1 MKKTFALIL
10 ALIMSMSVFASC
22 AKPDAVGSESPDES
36 TPAVQESTPQ
46 ESEEE
51 TLSEYEEAGLPEGLD
66 FGNETVNV
74 IYWERWDSTPNEF
87 YVDSK
92 DLTGNPVDD
101 AIYKRNLY
109 TEQLLGVDLEFVHL
123 YLETGNINEMLDW
136 CNRLENM
143 MNDPATPVDI
153 FA

>member
-10 ALIMSMSVFASC
+10 ALIMSMSVLASC

-109 TEQLLGVDLEFVHL
+109 QYNLPHL
-123 YLETGNINEMLDW
+123 I
-136 CNRLENM
+136 
-143 MNDPATPVDI
+143 
-153 FA
+153 